1 MQDEKKIKPISM
13 GQYIVVSRKK
23 ADANLIIATP
33 TVQSC
38 IAVVLV
44 SDYAIGLGHF
54 DSIYDLEN
62 ALYNMIK
69 EIKHFGNSKIRA
81 ELIGGLYGITP
92 QTTWLLS
99 DTISS
104 ILNKDKISFE
114 HKHYS
119 SYYTGISTTS
129 LYLIS
134 NLLGIV
140 GPESMLYS
148 MPLSIM
154 LFLGVTYAESWMRFD
169 YHDVMVNV
177 KTGDITAVK
186 NNPQISKEII
196 QEFSTYQSGF
206 FDQRMAR
213 DVFDKN
219 LKYEKIMSEPSSSQ
233 KTREFG
239 KHF

>member
-1 MQDEKKIKPISM
+1 MQDRKMIKPVSM
-13 GQYIVVSRKK
+13 GQYIVVERKK
-23 ADANLIIATP
+23 SDANLMIATP

-44 SDYAIGLGHF
+44 SDHAVGLGHF

-62 ALYNMIK
+62 TLHNMIK
-69 EIKHFGNSKIRA
+69 EMKTFGNSKIRA

-104 ILNKDKISFE
+104 TLNKDKISFE

-148 MPLSIM
+148 VPLSIM
-154 LFLGVTYAESWMRFD
+154 LFVGVNYAESWMRTD
-169 YHDVMVNV
+169 YHDVMVHV

-186 NNPQISKEII
+186 NNPQKSKEII

-206 FDQRMAR
+206 FNRRMTH

-219 LKYEKIMSEPSSSQ
+219 LKYEKIMPEPSSSQ
-233 KTREFG
+233 KL
-239 KHF
+239 KIL